1 MVAPERMVGDETRST
16 VAPRDET
23 TRAPLPA
30 ERKVAMLSGHDEWW
44 TEAVPEW
51 GLPAALLSDG
61 PHGLRKVEGDRM
73 RDSMTGA
80 AATCF
85 PTASAIGSS
94 WDRELAREI
103 GEAIA
108 REARDQ
114 GVAVVLGPG
123 VNIKRHP
130 FGGRGFEYYSEDP
143 LLSGE
148 FATATI
154 EGIQSLGVGTSL
166 KHFAVNNQETNR
178 MVVDAV
184 VDERTLREIYL
195 PAFELAVTRARP
207 WTVMTAY
214 NRLNGTYCSE
224 HPWLLATL
232 LRDEWGF
239 DGVLVSDW
247 GANNDRV
254 AAVRAGLDLEMPGA
268 GGIHDAA
275 MLDAL
280 DRGAL
285 AEADVDACVDRIA
298 ALLAKAAATAAT
310 PLPALDLA
318 AHHALARRAAAD
330 AAVLLTNVDDA
341 LPLADGA
348 SVAVIGQ
355 FAVSARYQGA
365 GSSRVN
371 PHRVDRALD
380 EMRSIAGPAGGDVTF
395 TEGYDDAHGLRPD
408 LVDEAVAAAREAEV
422 AVVFV
427 GLPGSMEAE
436 GADRSHL
443 RLPEQHDRL
452 VQAVCAAN
460 PRTVVVVSTGAPV
473 AMPWVEQPAAIVLA
487 HLGGEAVGGAVADV
501 LYGRRGPG
509 GRLAETYARQSLDLA
524 SDRWF
529 PGSARQVQYREGLYV
544 GYRWFETAGADVLFP
559 FGHGLSYTTFEI
571 SDVALSAVSIADD
584 ETVQLSATVT
594 NTGERDG
601 AEVVQV
607 YVRPPASVVHRPA
620 LELRAFEK
628 VHLAPGARATVSC
641 TLDRRAFA
649 HWDVAAGGWRVCPG
663 AYQVVVGRSV
673 RDLVATIA
681 LDVRSDFVPSVSSPD
696 AYRRLAPGGMD
707 VDDDAFAAMLGRPV
721 PATEP
726 IRPFHRN
733 STVGDLGSTPV
744 GALALAGLRA
754 ILARMVRG
762 ADADGGLGVTVD
774 RGLVELP
781 LRNLPPM
788 TKGRIPLWS
797 VDRLIQLANR
807 VSRRR

>member
-1 MVAPERMVGDETRST
+1 V
-16 VAPRDET
+16 
-23 TRAPLPA
+23 PLTA
-30 ERKVAMLSGHDEWW
+30 ARKVALLSGRDEWW
-44 TEAVPEW
+44 VEPVPEW
-51 GLPAALLSDG
+51 GLAAALLSDG
-61 PHGLRKVEGDRM
+61 PHGLRKVVGDRM
-73 RDSMTGA
+73 RDSMVSV

-94 WDRELAREI
+94 WDRALAREI

-143 LLSGE
+143 LVSGE
-148 FATATI
+148 LATATI

-178 MVVDAV
+178 MVVDAI

-224 HPWLLATL
+224 DPWLLRSL

-239 DGVLVSDW
+239 EGLLVSDW

-254 AAVRAGLDLEMPGA
+254 EAVRAGLDLEMPGA
-268 GGIHDAA
+268 GGVHDATV
-275 MLDAL
+275 LDAIE
-280 DRGAL
+280 RGDL
-285 AEADVDACVDRIA
+285 PEADVDACVARIA
-298 ALLAKAAATAAT
+298 GLLADAAATAAQ
-310 PLPALDLA
+310 PPPELDLD

-341 LPLADGA
+341 LPLAEA
-348 SVAVIGQ
+348 TRVVVIGR
-355 FAVSARYQGA
+355 FGAEARYQGA

-371 PHRVDRALD
+371 PHRVDRAVD
-380 EMRSIAGPAGGDVTF
+380 EMRAIADVAGGAVASVD
-395 TEGYDDAHGLRPD
+395 GYDDDHGLRPD

-452 VQAVCAAN
+452 VRAVCDAN
-460 PRTVVVVSTGAPV
+460 PRTVVVVAAGAPV
-473 AMPWVEQPAAIVLA
+473 AMPWIDRPVAVLLA
-487 HLGGEAVGGAVADV
+487 HLGGEAVGGGIADV

-509 GRLAETYARQSLDLA
+509 GRLAETFARQSLDIA
-524 SDRWF
+524 ADRWF
-529 PGSARQVQYREGLYV
+529 PGTARQVQYREALYV
-544 GYRWFETAGADVLFP
+544 GYRWFETAGVDVLFP
-559 FGHGLSYTTFEI
+559 FGHGLSFTTFEI
-571 SDVALSAVSIADD
+571 SDV
-584 ETVQLSATVT
+584 TCSATTIGDDDTLEVT
-594 NTGERDG
+594 ATVSNTGTRPG

-628 VHLAPGARATVSC
+628 VHLAPGEQATVRCS
-641 TLDRRAFA
+641 LGRRAFA
-649 HWDVAAGGWRVCPG
+649 HWDVASAGWQVCAG
-663 AYQVVVGRSV
+663 AYEIVVGRSV
-673 RDLVATIA
+673 RDVVATA
-681 LDVRSDFVPSVSSPD
+681 VVEVRSGFVPPAASPD
-696 AYRRLAPGGMD
+696 AYRELASGAID
-707 VDDDAFAAMLGRPV
+707 IDDDAFAALLGRPV
-721 PATEP
+721 PAAEP

-733 STVGDLGSTPV
+733 STVGDLGETPV
-744 GALALAGLRA
+744 GRVVVAGLRA
-754 ILARMVRG
+754 VLARSVRG
-762 ADADGGLGVTVD
+762 ADADGGLGVSVD

-781 LRNLPPM
+781 LRNLTPM
-788 TKGRIPLWS
+788 TQGRVPLWS
-797 VDRLIQLANR
+797 VDRLIRLANR
-807 VSRRR
+807 ATRRR